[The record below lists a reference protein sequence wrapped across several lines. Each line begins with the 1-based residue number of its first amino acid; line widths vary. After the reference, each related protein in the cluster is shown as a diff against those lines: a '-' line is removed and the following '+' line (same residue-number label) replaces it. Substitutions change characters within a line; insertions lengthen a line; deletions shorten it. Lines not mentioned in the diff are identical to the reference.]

1 MLHCTFFLPEK
12 LVLSSLLKE
21 VKPSTNRT
29 LIKLLTFDKLF
40 RPLDIFSLKL
50 VEGRRLSCFPAKMA
64 LAHACGLLGMEK
76 ILSSS

>member
-1 MLHCTFFLPEK
+1 MLRCIFLPEK
-12 LVLSSLLKE
+12 LVLSSLLQE

-40 RPLDIFSLKL
+40 RPLDSFLLKL
-50 VEGRRLSCFPAKMA
+50 VEGRRLLRFPSKMT

-76 ILSSS
+76 IPSSS